1 MAKPGDILEIPA
13 LGMRIVF
20 VRTAA
25 ETGGAVLEYDVIGR
39 PRGFPAQG
47 HVHPHQTERHEVI
60 SGALPRDDG
69 RPVARARP
77 GRVDPDPRRRRRTAT
92 TPTATAEGHVRV
104 ELRPALRTA
113 ELLERLAELDA
124 AGQITGRGYLKPLA
138 AARLVTDFPD
148 EGHAAQPPAG
158 VQRAVARAV
167 VAVADQSRGEYVFV
181 DEWDVA
187 APAEAVFDALADART
202 YPDWW
207 KPVYETVEAE
217 GPPAVGQVSR
227 QHFKGRLP
235 YHLDTTSR
243 VVRLEPPHV
252 VAGDVDGDLR
262 GSGIWTVT
270 PTGDGSTHV
279 RFDWTVYAD
288 KPLLKVLTPVLRPLF
303 RWNHN
308 WAIERAKEGLEP
320 YARRGVDVT
329 RVLVV
334 GESWVS
340 ATTDYKGWDSLL
352 ERDLQLGPR
361 LPAHR
366 ARGGAGSSSSTCP
379 RTRRARP
386 SRSTSR
392 ASRAGTS

>member
-1 MAKPGDILEIPA
+1 MAKPGDTLEAPT

-20 VRTAA
+20 GRTAA
-25 ETGGAVLEYDVIGR
+25 ETDGAVLEYDVIGR
-39 PRGFPAQG
+39 ARGFPAQS
-47 HVHPHQTERHEVI
+47 HVHPNQTERHEVI
-60 SGALPRDDG
+60 SGALKVTMDGQSRVLGQGESILIPAGTAHRHYADGEADG
-69 RPVARARP
+69 R
-77 GRVDPDPRRRRRTAT
+77 
-92 TPTATAEGHVRV
+92 VRV

-124 AGQITGRGYLKPLA
+124 AGQLTGRGYLKPLA

-158 VQRAVARAV
+158 VQRALARAV

-202 YPDWW
+202 YPEWW
-207 KPVYETVEAE
+207 KPVYETVEAD
-217 GPPAVGQVSR
+217 GPPAVGHVSR

-235 YHLDTTSR
+235 YHLDTTSK
-243 VVRLEPPHV
+243 VVRLEPPHI
-252 VAGDVDGDLR
+252 VAGDVEGDLR

-270 PTGDGSTHV
+270 PGEGTTHV

-288 KPLLKVLTPVLRPLF
+288 KPLLKALTPLLRPLF

-320 YARRGVDVT
+320 YARR
-329 RVLVV
+329 
-334 GESWVS
+334 
-340 ATTDYKGWDSLL
+340 A
-352 ERDLQLGPR
+352 
-361 LPAHR
+361 
-366 ARGGAGSSSSTCP
+366 AR
-379 RTRRARP
+379 
-386 SRSTSR
+386 
-392 ASRAGTS
+392 

>member
-1 MAKPGDILEIPA
+1 
-13 LGMRIVF
+13 MRIVF
-20 VRTAA
+20 GRTAA
-25 ETGGAVLEYDVIGR
+25 ETGGALLEYDVIGR

-47 HVHPHQTERHEVI
+47 HVHPNQTERHEVV
-60 SGALPRDDG
+60 SGALKVTMDG
-69 RPVARARP
+69 QSRVLGP
-77 GRVDPDPRRRRRTAT
+77 GESILIPAGTAHRHY
-92 TPTATAEGHVRV
+92 AAGGQGGHTRV

-124 AGQITGRGYLKPLA
+124 AGQIGRRGYLKPLA

-158 VQRAVARAV
+158 VQRAVARAL

-187 APAEAVFDALADART
+187 APAEAVFGALADART

-207 KPVYETVEAE
+207 QPVYETVEAE

-235 YHLDTTSR
+235 YHLDTSSK

-252 VAGDVDGDLR
+252 VAGDVEGDLR
-262 GSGIWTVT
+262 GSGVWTVT
-270 PTGDGSTHV
+270 PSGEGTTHV

-288 KPLLKVLTPVLRPLF
+288 KPLLKALTPVLRPLF

-320 YARRGVDVT
+320 YARRT
-329 RVLVV
+329 
-334 GESWVS
+334 
-340 ATTDYKGWDSLL
+340 A
-352 ERDLQLGPR
+352 P
-361 LPAHR
+361 
-366 ARGGAGSSSSTCP
+366 
-379 RTRRARP
+379 
-386 SRSTSR
+386 
-392 ASRAGTS
+392 

>member
-1 MAKPGDILEIPA
+1 MPKSGDTLEIPA

-20 VRTAA
+20 LRTAA
-25 ETGGAVLEYDVIGR
+25 ETDGALLDYEVIGR

-47 HVHPHQTERHEVI
+47 HVHPHQTERHGVI
-60 SGALPRDDG
+60 AGALRVTMGGESRVLGPGESILIPAGTAHRHYADG
-69 RPVARARP
+69 
-77 GRVDPDPRRRRRTAT
+77 PD
-92 TPTATAEGHVRV
+92 EGHVRV

-158 VQRAVARAV
+158 VQRAVARAL
-167 VAVADQSRGEYVFV
+167 VAVTEQSRGEYVFV
-181 DEWDVA
+181 DEWDVT

-202 YPDWW
+202 YPEWW
-207 KPVYETVEAE
+207 KPVYETVEAD
-217 GPPAVGQVSR
+217 GPPAVGHVSR

-235 YHLDTTSR
+235 YHLDTTST

-252 VAGDVDGDLR
+252 VAGDVEGDLR

-270 PTGDGSTHV
+270 PTDGGKTHV

-320 YARRGVDVT
+320 YA
-329 RVLVV
+329 
-334 GESWVS
+334 S
-340 ATTDYKGWDSLL
+340 
-352 ERDLQLGPR
+352 
-361 LPAHR
+361 
-366 ARGGAGSSSSTCP
+366 
-379 RTRRARP
+379 
-386 SRSTSR
+386 SRSER
-392 ASRAGTS
+392 